1 MRYLF
6 LRERSHLSELAV
18 RLVSHLRRWGLLY
31 VAVATVAG
39 WFHTRY
45 AFGFNVSPSLPQH
58 MFVIE
63 KGVLPQ
69 RGDYVAFRWLGG
81 GPYPSGKTFVK
92 RVAGMPGDVVS
103 VNGRDYYVN
112 GTAVGRAKPVG
123 LLGQRLS
130 PGPTGQLP
138 AGRYFVSAPHP
149 DSLDSRYALT
159 GWIGESQIIGVA
171 HAVF

>member
-6 LRERSHLSELAV
+6 LSAPSRLSELAV
-18 RLVSHLRRWGLLY
+18 RLGSHLRRWALLY
-31 VAVATVAG
+31 VAVAASAG

-45 AFGFNVSPSLPQH
+45 AIGLNVSPSLPQH
-58 MFVIE
+58 VFFIE
-63 KGVLPQ
+63 RGVLPQ
-69 RGDYVAFRWLGG
+69 RGNYVAFRWLGG
-81 GPYPSGKTFVK
+81 GPYPAGKTFVK
-92 RVAGMPGDVVS
+92 KVAGMPGDEVAAV
-103 VNGRDYYVN
+103 GLDYYVN

-123 LLGQRLS
+123 LMGQRLL
-130 PGPTGQLP
+130 PGPTGPLP
-138 AGRYFVSAPHP
+138 AGHYFVSAPHP